1 MIAAPSPHPAA
12 TPPTWLVNGVR
23 VRLATVVLT
32 GLVVSPPAW
41 PAAPVAVEG
50 RAAPAAFA
58 PFLSAD
64 TDLVLLPAARR
75 PPARP
80 VVVAATRVAARANE
94 VATVF
99 LTPALLRQ
107 ALPALVRAEV
117 IATRPGPRPE
127 GWPDRL
133 LAWEVEV
140 PLFNLKGKAW
150 LQQRPDGAEL
160 TLVEGA
166 FAPGNIRF
174 RVAPAG
180 NNSAAAAVLTTEL
193 QLEVRSSNWIFRK
206 VARHDPWAETA
217 MTAAM
222 GWVVTRAVGLR
233 AEAPPGAAPARPR
246 VPIQPPAAT
255 ALDGTPLAGPA
266 LAALRGTGLLASVRR
281 ATNGRLA
288 WTSVA
293 TPVPTTGAAD
303 SAAGRLAVPENWLV
317 FPGWKSVKRRPAP
330 AAGAGGRSAL
340 LIEVKDDVSL
350 VDLDAVWAV
359 EPGLP
364 VRATVV
370 DGETRGGV
378 LAWQILSQGRSKDES
393 PGSTSADSA
402 TGLAVLSMHPRLD
415 AAGFIE
421 RRLVAAEPLLEHA
434 LALALTYVDAA
445 AMADDLAAHDRGAT
459 PRQTGQ
465 RQTPTPEQPK

>member
-1 MIAAPSPHPAA
+1 M
-12 TPPTWLVNGVR
+12 W
-23 VRLATVVLT
+23 VRLAVQVATVVLT
-32 GLVVSPPAW
+32 GFLISAPAW
-41 PAAPVAVEG
+41 SAPPSFEG

-99 LTPALLRQ
+99 LTPALLKQ
-107 ALPALVRAEV
+107 SLPALVRAEV

-174 RVAPAG
+174 RVGPTADD
-180 NNSAAAAVLTTEL
+180 SAAAVLTTEL
-193 QLEVRSSNWIFRK
+193 RLEVRSSNWIFRK

-222 GWVVTRAVGLR
+222 GWVVTRAVALR
-233 AEAPPGAAPARPR
+233 AEAPPGAAPSRPR

-281 ATNGRLA
+281 ATSGRLA
-288 WTSVA
+288 WTSVVI
-293 TPVPTTGAAD
+293 PVPTTYAAG
-303 SAAGRLAVPENWLV
+303 SAATRLAVPENWV
-317 FPGWKSVKRRPAP
+317 IFPGWKSVKRRPAS
-330 AAGAGGRSAL
+330 AAGAGVRPAL
-340 LIEVKDDVSL
+340 LIEVRDDVSL

-370 DGETRGGV
+370 EGDTRGGV
-378 LAWQILSQGRSKDES
+378 LTWQILSQGRSKDES
-393 PGSTSADSA
+393 PGSTSAVNDR
-402 TGLAVLSMHPRLD
+402 GLAVLSMHPRLD
-415 AAGFIE
+415 AAGFVE
-421 RRLVAAEPLLEHA
+421 RRLVSAEPLLEHA
-434 LALALTYVDAA
+434 LALALT
-445 AMADDLAAHDRGAT
+445 
-459 PRQTGQ
+459 
-465 RQTPTPEQPK
+465 